1 MRTRR
6 KPKVTP
12 NKQEPIRFKL
22 TDDHVTLGQ
31 ILKLCGVIGSGG
43 EAKMFLPGS
52 GVTVNGEIDE
62 RRGRKLRIGDRVLSP
77 GFRLILIVAPESDA
91 SEGQNG
97 TVRLTDTEV

>member
-6 KPKVTP
+6 KPKATP

-31 ILKLCGVIGSGG
+31 ILKICGVIGSGG

-52 GVTVNGEIDE
+52 GVTVNGEVDE
-62 RRGRKLRIGDRVLSP
+62 RRGRKLRIGDRILSP
-77 GFRLILIVAPESDA
+77 GFRLILVVAPETAAPEDQTS
-91 SEGQNG
+91 
-97 TVRLTDTEV
+97 TVLSTDTEA